1 MTMGRAEWG
10 KLTQAW
16 PGEATDFTPKLAA
29 QLDVLGE
36 AIGVDLIPDADT
48 EVLTTGGRRIDIVGT
63 GGDDVTYV
71 VENQYGRADHDH
83 LTRGLAYA
91 VAKSAAGLIVIA
103 EEHRDEFRSVAH
115 YLNHIAARAGEGGI
129 KIWLVEAKAIR
140 VNQGPWAPIF
150 TAVAEPSAFVE
161 AVARDSRHR
170 RSVPIA
176 DLLDQIPDPAVRSGF
191 DSFIVLCDAG
201 PLRLKSTGT
210 ALGVWAAGPS
220 TGGERAVV
228 SIYPTGAVMVP
239 FGAYAGT
246 NTGTA
251 IPPLD
256 SIEFQDGTVARL
268 HLRRTKAFGTSP
280 DGWLTAERAD
290 ELHAFCLEVAG
301 AYANYTPPAE
311 RENS

>member
-29 QLDVLGE
+29 QLDLLGE
-36 AIGVDLIPDADT
+36 AIGVDLIPDAET
-48 EVLTTGGRRIDIVGT
+48 EVLTTGGRRIDIIGT

-91 VAKSAAGLIVIA
+91 VANSAAGLIVVA

-115 YLNHIAARAGEGGI
+115 YLNDVAARAGEGGI

-140 VNQGPWAPIF
+140 VNDGPWAPIF
-150 TAVAEPSAFVE
+150 TAVAEPSQYVE
-161 AVARDSRHR
+161 DVARATRQR
-170 RSVPIA
+170 RAVPLSE
-176 DLLDQIPDPAVRSGF
+176 LLDQIADAGVRSGCE
-191 DSFIVLCDAG
+191 SFIARCQAG
-201 PLRLKSTGT
+201 PLRLRSTGT

-220 TGGERAVV
+220 TGGERVVV
-228 SIYPTGAVMVP
+228 SISPSGAVMVP

-246 NTGTA
+246 NAGIP

-256 SIEFQDGTVARL
+256 SKEFQDATAARL
-268 HLRRTKAFGTSP
+268 QLRRTKAFGTSP
-280 DGWLTAERAD
+280 DGWLTVEHVD
-290 ELHAFCLEVAG
+290 DLHAFCLEVAE
-301 AYANYTPPAE
+301 AYANYIPPAE
-311 RENS
+311 SETS